1 MAQISWSQL
10 ARRPIRVAWCMLLS
24 VLAACNAPGTSN
36 FSNTTVQTLHGTSL
50 NVDLASPNLIIKT
63 WDRAEISVE
72 MVQEGGTKDD
82 YEIVVA
88 EQAGTVSVQQR
99 ARSCNNCGKLVIN
112 IHLPASTSLAIKI
125 ASGSVTAD
133 DVVGASQ
140 IAAGSGSIIFN
151 SPLQANTDYNLSS
164 QSGSVQVT
172 LASTTQAN
180 VTASSTTGKVE
191 SSIELPGVFKTRN
204 SFAGTFGAEPS
215 ANLNI
220 TTESG
225 SIRLTQN

>member
-1 MAQISWSQL
+1 MPQISWPRLVRRSIRL
-10 ARRPIRVAWCMLLS
+10 AGCMLLLA
-24 VLAACNAPGTSN
+24 LAACNAPASSN
-36 FSNTTVQTLHGTSL
+36 FSNTTVQTLKGTSL

-63 WDRAEISVE
+63 WDKAEISVE

-82 YEIVVA
+82 YEIVVT

-99 ARSCNNCGKLVIN
+99 AKSCNNCGKLIIN
-112 IHLPASTSLAIKI
+112 ILLPASTSLAIKI
-125 ASGSVTAD
+125 ASGSVTTD
-133 DVVGASQ
+133 GVVGTSQ
-140 IAAGSGSIIFN
+140 IASSSGSIIFN

-172 LASTTQAN
+172 LASTTEAN
-180 VTASSTTGKVE
+180 VTASSGTGKVE
-191 SSIELPGVFKTRN
+191 SSIQLPGVFKTRN
-204 SFAGTFGAEPS
+204 SFAGAFGAEPS